1 MLIGRI
7 GDDPPHYPGGHYMAR
22 GLWHEGAG
30 TLDQPGPSP
39 GSRRRFFAIPT
50 LIPAAFSACLAGI
63 VASGIE
69 VAFRS
74 VPLYWFHRR
83 LVGPDDGEMGRNA
96 HVFQPCPKT
105 FRQGAALAFPDI
117 AELETFGFEPAGGS
131 HGGDEALPSG
141 AEGGDEI
148 SLGVERIHTV
158 GVVGA
163 LGVYDFRGI
172 ISGEKDSTFLDLD
185 KRIYRPGE
193 PGECF
198 GLRQAHILLI
208 AEVKPIEITLLDT
221 IEIDHIEPAD
231 TDPGQIH
238 GASRPDAAEA
248 VHRHAGGFQGF
259 HARVAQEDG
268 CPIPE
273 VAVHPSILQAK
284 GLVEV
289 FSEQ

>member
-1 MLIGRI
+1 
-7 GDDPPHYPGGHYMAR
+7 MAR

-117 AELETFGFEPAGGS
+117 AEPETFGFEPAGGS

-193 PGECF
+193 PGVLIPFYRSNQSNEELKGRLKRAEDELVLIPFYRSNQSNDIINNLSDFCLF
-198 GLRQAHILLI
+198 RVLIPFYRSNQSNLTKLL
-208 AEVKPIEITLLDT
+208 V
-221 IEIDHIEPAD
+221 
-231 TDPGQIH
+231 
-238 GASRPDAAEA
+238 R
-248 VHRHAGGFQGF
+248 
-259 HARVAQEDG
+259 
-268 CPIPE
+268 
-273 VAVHPSILQAK
+273 
-284 GLVEV
+284 
-289 FSEQ
+289 